1 MQPDLQTVYSAGS
14 QDIAAQQ
21 NKVLR
26 NTYLLL
32 AVSLI
37 PTVIGAVIGT
47 NFINFSFMRSSP
59 IMSVIIMMAVFYG
72 WIFMIE
78 KNRNSALGVGLLL
91 GFTLFMGLLL
101 APLLQTILSLR
112 NGGQLV
118 MMAAGGTSAVFF
130 VLSGIASTT
139 KRDFSFLNKF
149 LMIGFV
155 VIMLAVLAQIFLQ
168 SPLMQLVLCGAFII
182 FSSAAILFQINAI
195 VRGGE
200 TNYVSATLS
209 LYVSLYNIFTSLLQ
223 ILGVVGGHVPVPA
236 FVALRLATMRAR
248 GRARPPRALRK
259 VQKPKEAGNTPA
271 CSMR

>member
-1 MQPDLQTVYSAGS
+1 MQPDLHTGATYSAGTT
-14 QDIAAQQ
+14 DIAAQQ

-32 AVSLI
+32 ALSLI
-37 PTVIGAVIGT
+37 PTVIGAAIGT
-47 NFINFSFMRSSP
+47 NFINFSFMRASP
-59 IMSVIIMMAVFYG
+59 IMASLVMLAVFYG
-72 WIFMIE
+72 WIFAIE
-78 KNRNSALGVGLLL
+78 KNRDSALGVGLLL
-91 GFTLFMGLLL
+91 GFTAFLGLML

-118 MMAAGGTSAVFF
+118 MMAAGGTAAVFF
-130 VLSGIASTT
+130 VLSGIAATT

-149 LMIGFV
+149 LLVGFV
-155 VIMLAVLAQIFLQ
+155 VIMLAVVAQIFLQ

-182 FSSAAILFQINAI
+182 FSSAVILWQINAI

-223 ILGVVGGHVPVPA
+223 ILGLTSGD
-236 FVALRLATMRAR
+236 RD
-248 GRARPPRALRK
+248 
-259 VQKPKEAGNTPA
+259 
-271 CSMR
+271 